1 MSLKILLTIAV
12 LNELSYSSLGLYPQ
26 ESESRIVFDLSGIWN
41 FRISTSPNQG
51 FDEKWYLKPLSET
64 GPVIDMAVP
73 SSYNDITEDQSIRD
87 HIGWVWYDRMFF
99 QQPRGAADQRLYLR
113 FEGVHY
119 YCMVWLNGH
128 EIMMHV
134 GAHLPFEADVTAIL
148 SAEQPPYR
156 ITVAVN
162 NTLTPT
168 TLPCGTVEYLNGP
181 MYPPDGVFVQNL
193 QFDFFNYAGIQHRVL
208 LYSVPAAHIQD
219 MLLLTAPASEGSSQW
234 TVMCNINVTGNPQEF
249 DVQLLDKSGTLVAQY
264 NGSSSDFVLKV
275 DNPKLWWPWTMAEYG
290 EVAYLYTLQVK
301 YGQDVY
307 RQSIGLRTVEVEGT
321 RFLIN
326 GKPFYFHGVDKHED
340 ADIRGKGY
348 DVPLILKDVNMMKW
362 LGVNA
367 FRTSHYPYSEEL
379 MHLCDKEGI
388 VVIDE
393 TPAVGL
399 HESFNFVTATLNH
412 HLQVTT
418 ELILRDRNHPSVV
431 MWSLANEP
439 NTELKV
445 SEDYFNK
452 VFDHARTMDP
462 TRPLTFACNR
472 EYNQDLVTK
481 FADVIMINR
490 YYGWYKNM
498 GYPKLIPYELSYDLE
513 QWQNVEKKPMM
524 ISEYGASTIAGFHQ
538 DPPTSFTE
546 EYQVEVLTQYFS
558 VFDKYRDQ
566 FLVGELIWN
575 FADFMT
581 EQKDDRPVGNK
592 KGVLTRQRQ
601 PKSAAF
607 LLRSRYH
614 SLQPNSTRAS
624 AHLKYGNQLNY
635 L

>member
-1 MSLKILLTIAV
+1 MLHLEEFPVKLV
-12 LNELSYSSLGLYPQ
+12 LFVVVISSGLITNSAAGLYPQ
-26 ESESRIVFDLSGIWN
+26 ESESRIIVDLAGIWN
-41 FRISTSPNQG
+41 FRVSTDPDQG
-51 FDEKWYLKPLSET
+51 FTEKWYMQPLSEA
-64 GPVIDMAVP
+64 GPVIDMPVP
-73 SSYNDITEDQSIRD
+73 SSYNDITQDRSIRD
-87 HIGWVWYDRMFF
+87 HIGWVWYDRIFY

-119 YCMVWLNGH
+119 YCIVWLNGQEILVH
-128 EIMMHV
+128 E
-134 GAHLPFEADVTAIL
+134 GAHLPFEADVTSIL
-148 SAEQPPYR
+148 FSQQPPYR

-168 TLPCGTVEYLNGP
+168 TLPCGTVEYLSGP
-181 MYPPDGVFVQNL
+181 MYPPGGFFIQNL

-208 LYSVPAAHIQD
+208 LHSVSAARVQD
-219 MLLLTAPASEGSSQW
+219 MLLVTMPTSEGSSEW
-234 TVMCNINVTGNPQEF
+234 ILNCSLNVTGGPRGF
-249 DVQLLDKSGTLVAQY
+249 DVQLLDKNGTMIARY
-264 NGSSSDFVLKV
+264 GGDDSDFVLRV
-275 DNPKLWWPWTMAEYG
+275 HSPKLWWPWTMSKYG
-290 EVAYLYTLQVK
+290 EVAYLYTLHVQ
-301 YGQDVY
+301 YGEDIY
-307 RQSIGLRTVEVEGT
+307 RQPVGFRTVEVKGT
-321 RFLIN
+321 EFLIN
-326 GKPFYFHGVDKHED
+326 GKPFYFHGVNKHED

-367 FRTSHYPYSEEL
+367 FRTSHYPYSQEL

-399 HESFNFVTATLNH
+399 HEAFNFVNQTLQH

-439 NTELKV
+439 NSGLKE
-445 SEDYFNK
+445 SESYFET
-452 VFDHARTMDP
+452 VFKHAHKLDP
-462 TRPLTFACNR
+462 TRPLTFTCSHD
-472 EYNQDLVTK
+472 YDTDLVTK
-481 FADVIMINR
+481 FADVICINR

-498 GYPKLIPYELSYDLE
+498 GYTNLIPYEFSYDLE
-513 QWQNVEKKPMM
+513 QWHNIEKKPMI
-524 ISEYGASTIAGFHQ
+524 ISEYGAGTIAGFHEN
-538 DPPTSFTE
+538 PSTAFTE
-546 EYQVEVLTQYFS
+546 EYQVEVLEQHFS
-558 VFDKYRDQ
+558 VFDKYSKQ

-592 KGVLTRQRQ
+592 KGVLTRQRH

-607 LLRSRYH
+607 VLRDRYMGLAGVGNH
-614 SLQPNSTRAS
+614 SLKN
-624 AHLKYGNQLNY
+624 
-635 L
+635 